1 MLSEKP
7 VEVQTYCRIRRSAD
21 IISYSALPLSL
32 YLNFYVFPTRHHIF
46 SNYVGLYI
54 FIRASI

>member
-7 VEVQTYCRIRRSAD
+7 IEVQTYCRIRRSAD

-54 FIRASI
+54 FI